1 MATGHRAG
9 GGKWESPSP
18 PPPTPKPTSPAPGT
32 TAPCAPSSYVTVRG
46 GGLPFTLLP
55 PAASPLKQPPL
66 PSSSERSRIVV
77 SGGRGRG
84 NFSSAEQ
91 RRGRG
96 GGGSSSSNNNNKG
109 AVGRGGGSGA
119 GGGGDR
125 EDCAAAAARE
135 ADEENCCCWGR
146 EAAAAIPGAP
156 PSTARSFFSP
166 EPLPRTPPASP
177 RLLPRAIGL
186 PVAAP
191 RVSDGGP
198 AAVAVAAAGEAT
210 PPAAKR
216 GVAGSGRAAD
226 ATPPW
231 WTSSRVPSVGARGAM
246 EQETAPATARPGGA
260 AAATGGRTTDRSS
273 TSSRR
278 RRMGKSE
285 RLKEL
290 TERLK
295 GSTPSSHSKA
305 DRGDPDKS
313 PPRASSSQLENS
325 KRPPTGVKQVPEAPC
340 PPPRRKCSHKLQ
352 AQLSGEGPS
361 MSSLEEVSAPEEATA
376 SAASPP
382 DPPTPSL
389 SSPKPRH
396 ERHHSDVVGGSEHY
410 RKIAGDSQKPLGK
423 PTHVRSTSATACV
436 GTDTEDAFH
445 GGRSLTTVPEQGG
458 AARVE
463 DPDDLV
469 PLTLPRAESR
479 SIVGSYARR
488 CIPFRSASFSRVDLR
503 PDGRC
508 YVRGGVLSQ
517 QSSPPPPA
525 SPAAAMHVKSS
536 SVGAPY
542 SSSEFRQKLQEMGKV
557 AEESNGDGEVRS
569 YETAKSVLK
578 EVPENGD
585 VDKPTLP
592 EQCSGVESSVPR
604 TTDRTITDDARTP
617 KDKSSQESGPGPPSN
632 EEGLVDCG
640 VGAPIGADGAKSEDG
655 ALYWTSTVVV
665 PNDCVKKDEG
675 SISVQL
681 ADKAFGNGDSIVRR
695 VGGSSESPFIR
706 SHSADNPS
714 YQGSQP
720 GVPPLVPLG
729 ARSTWEVRAA
739 GRRPRKPRPLG
750 VIRLDEESEEDEEL
764 VTSSGNRLGLTI
776 LKDGRDPFELSR
788 GGRTNQ
794 LLVSSK
800 SLDVPCVSDDH
811 FAPVSHKL
819 ANQCEKSEEE
829 SRDDAENARGVD
841 ETEENRV
848 SQVSGDEARANGEV
862 KYSMDGEDNL
872 STGDKVKN
880 VLHEAPEDQRCVFG
894 GEVERCVTEEKTG
907 AEHGDGICAGDETK
921 DVNECVDSGGSVEH
935 EGATMEG
942 IRDEKIENTSE
953 QFSGS
958 EGAPHDENNSAT
970 GDSYDATVYA
980 GASGPCASDP
990 SGASVISTELGATG
1004 EDDNAHLDNQKSGKG
1019 AWREGDPDVNEEIID
1034 DMKNAENSDS
1044 NNGGE
1049 SPGKLLS
1056 ADDPAASDGEGPSSP
1071 ADPLDTGDS
1080 PSSPSAQ
1087 SKGGEASGGE
1097 VVRKRTR
1104 GKRKTRR
1111 REEEQKDVGQVVLPA
1126 TVPHR
1131 KTSVYS
1137 FGDDSLTANPEIS
1150 QARAANGHGVATES
1164 AEAESQTNASDI
1176 GGSPPVSCGSPDI
1189 TKSEMDR
1196 PPSEA
1201 RVTSSS
1207 DFRDRSA
1214 DATTGER
1221 KISNETATVQ
1231 VTSSSQCDPVRSSA
1245 SPVQGS
1251 ADYSGDYSARNAS
1264 PCPTSPLDSGS
1275 MSDAEKS
1282 PGVFSLD
1289 GRSPLTPRR
1298 YSKRPLRG
1306 PYAQMLEAEMKRP
1319 EAFPKLQLRD
1329 DLKFL
1334 EDLTPRSGQTSAP
1347 ILDARRAGRAGGGH
1361 SLDDSA
1367 LRNSTSSSSSSSS
1380 TSSSSS
1386 CAKVPP
1392 KRKVSAHIPYS
1403 GEHLTPSSAGISSSL
1418 STQSPLVCH
1427 QRTTSSPSKL
1437 EGISS
1442 MASSPAIASL
1452 KPRKSTAPSGGAKS
1466 DPTRGA
1472 PSPPPPAEGPTPSR
1486 TGAASSQVKKV
1497 HGPRVPP
1504 QAPDASGGRTDILTR
1519 LLTDQMQAG
1528 GDASSGKDTRSHVA
1542 VELYETERSYVESL
1556 QILVHKYLRALKSS
1570 EHSGLIDSS
1579 LVDEIFFQVPEIL
1592 SHHEIFLEELRN
1604 RLDHW
1609 DPLRQQLGD
1618 VFLHAFTQQS
1628 VIDTYASFINNWKHA
1643 KESIK
1648 SACQAKPAFARLLE
1662 SLAREHKGKL
1672 AVDSLLIMPVQRIPR
1687 YELLIQRLLK
1697 HTEPS
1702 HPDHPLLVEAA
1713 TVVRSLAQSINRRGR
1728 GAGASRGSSS
1738 SGTSSGTTI
1747 EAWADSI
1754 LAGPGGSASSGGSG
1768 TRSLLRVDQVTLGGK
1783 ERSFI
1788 LFSDLLLI
1796 ASAKRRSGPSAIR
1809 KASTMSTAGGLTTGL
1824 EGHKLKLLMRI
1835 PLEDLE
1841 VVRGREEAGAVR
1853 RALKEAERVQEDLSM
1868 VGKLSQMAASLHCS
1882 HAALDEVLTDLAAEL
1897 RRRAAEASAMEA
1909 PLSQLPLALHTQS
1922 GSVETLLA
1930 VFLKAETRASWEEAF
1945 LDAKQKLTALSTDS
1959 FPTPEF
1965 LSPLPIRK
1973 TRAGLQFT
1981 CAAPTLPPSSPVV
1994 KESTPPPLSNT
2005 RDSSLP
2011 GKTQT
2016 APSDGSVRGRA
2027 FSSASDIGRSGR
2039 NVTVTKGSGSGWPE
2053 GGGGGEVWVC
2063 NSDGYVGQVCVL
2075 SLQPEPTVASCN
2087 GVCNA
2092 RILCISAVPAKSCGP
2107 SDPYIIPPASYTS
2120 TSSST
2125 SASRLRLGGTQEDSD
2140 AVDEGNQCRSGDDS
2154 RDGTGNIQ
2162 LDSSSSESDEE
2173 EGEGGSEEGGCT
2185 SQDEVSSP
2193 PPPSPPTQRPASPPP
2208 PSGQPS
2214 PLTADSSDEL
2224 TVADP
2229 SFTSGSSGVSSCGT
2243 ASSGGVPGNQATM
2256 WLGTEDGCIHV
2267 YHCGDNI
2274 RTKRNKL
2281 RIQHVAAVLCI
2292 LYLDDRV
2299 YVSLANGDIVVYT
2312 REPGGGWGS
2321 VESGR
2326 RSVGSSATPV
2336 TRMIAVRGKLWCGG
2350 NSQIRILNPMTL
2362 VEEHSFE
2369 VCEEGT
2375 VPSGPNPGSRWAW
2388 CLAPAAPEGAPGVGG
2403 VWVSL
2408 QHSALLRLFS
2418 PIAPFPCLCS
2428 IDLTPAVGKM
2438 LASCDDIIR
2447 QHKAACL
2454 RVTALL
2460 TCQDLL
2466 WVGTSAG
2473 VILTLAMDRRQL
2485 QRAQQVP
2492 TSGGKPG
2499 SNQISQSAVNLTPTV
2514 TGLPHGHTGHVRFL
2528 TCVDM
2533 PAEEGADKSSSD
2545 QKSSKS
2551 SSLAGGLS
2559 ALVAPSSILPQSTLS
2574 ASPPQSYQGSLT
2586 SQGSSAWKGSS
2597 HSEEKPTK
2605 ILVISGGDGY
2615 EDFRNSGNGPS
2626 SEVAGREDS
2635 TNHLLLWQV

>member
-1 MATGHRAG
+1 M
-9 GGKWESPSP
+9 EE
-18 PPPTPKPTSPAPGT
+18 
-32 TAPCAPSSYVTVRG
+32 
-46 GGLPFTLLP
+46 
-55 PAASPLKQPPL
+55 AS
-66 PSSSERSRIVV
+66 
-77 SGGRGRG
+77 
-84 NFSSAEQ
+84 
-91 RRGRG
+91 
-96 GGGSSSSNNNNKG
+96 
-109 AVGRGGGSGA
+109 
-119 GGGGDR
+119 
-125 EDCAAAAARE
+125 AAA
-135 ADEENCCCWGR
+135 
-146 EAAAAIPGAP
+146 
-156 PSTARSFFSP
+156 
-166 EPLPRTPPASP
+166 
-177 RLLPRAIGL
+177 
-186 PVAAP
+186 
-191 RVSDGGP
+191 
-198 AAVAVAAAGEAT
+198 
-210 PPAAKR
+210 
-216 GVAGSGRAAD
+216 
-226 ATPPW
+226 
-231 WTSSRVPSVGARGAM
+231 TS
-246 EQETAPATARPGGA
+246 A
-260 AAATGGRTTDRSS
+260 AAATRSGGAGRGERT
-273 TSSRR
+273 RR

-295 GSTPSSHSKA
+295 CSS
-305 DRGDPDKS
+305 P
-313 PPRASSSQLENS
+313 SSSQSKSTERGDQEKSPVEASTSHHEES
-325 KRPPTGVKQVPEAPC
+325 KRPPTGIKQVSEAPC

-352 AQLSGEGPS
+352 TQLSGEGPS
-361 MSSLEEVSAPEEATA
+361 MSSLEEVTTTEEAV
-376 SAASPP
+376 AAS
-382 DPPTPSL
+382 
-389 SSPKPRH
+389 SSPEPTSSSASSSLMPRH
-396 ERHHSDVVGGSEHY
+396 ERHHSDVAGGSEQY
-410 RKIAGDSQKPLGK
+410 KKNNGDPHKPLGK
-423 PTHVRSTSATACV
+423 PTHVRSTSATASV
-436 GTDTEDAFH
+436 GTETEDSFPSS
-445 GGRSLTTVPEQGG
+445 GRSLTTVPEQG
-458 AARVE
+458 AAKVE

-488 CIPFRSASFSRVDLR
+488 CIPFRSASFSQVDLR

-508 YVRGGVLSQ
+508 YVKASALSQ
-517 QSSPPPPA
+517 QSP
-525 SPAAAMHVKSS
+525 PAAALHIKSS

-542 SSSEFRQKLQEMGKV
+542 SSSEFRHKLQEMGKV
-557 AEESNGDGEVRS
+557 SEESVGSGDKEQSCVVPKEV
-569 YETAKSVLK
+569 LH

-585 VDKPTLP
+585 P
-592 EQCSGVESSVPR
+592 EKSSV
-604 TTDRTITDDARTP
+604 TSSGQCIGDTASLQDLIDRETVKDSRTP
-617 KDKSSQESGPGPPSN
+617 KDVSLAESGPDPSIQLQ
-632 EEGLVDCG
+632 EKGDLPSDTG
-640 VGAPIGADGAKSEDG
+640 VTCESASSVTGDQSMVDG

-665 PNDCVKKDEG
+665 PNGGRKVEDV
-675 SISVQL
+675 SINTQPS
-681 ADKAFGNGDSIVRR
+681 DKTYGNGDNIVRR
-695 VGGSSESPFIR
+695 VGGSSESTFIR
-706 SHSADNPS
+706 SHSADNPT
-714 YQGSQP
+714 YGGSP
-720 GVPPLVPLG
+720 PAVPALVPLG

-764 VTSSGNRLGLTI
+764 VANAGNRLGLTI
-776 LKDGRDPFELSR
+776 LKDGNTPFDLSR
-788 GGRTNQ
+788 GVRNNQ

-800 SLDVPCVSDDH
+800 SLDTPYARDAVVVPSSQKSGTQSELSEEGKYCETENTELHPLGMEGVDDKCMLVLCGEGPHASGNSKESHKGEEGLNSDDKITTVG
-811 FAPVSHKL
+811 VSEAAGDQKDFFD
-819 ANQCEKSEEE
+819 A
-829 SRDDAENARGVD
+829 DDGHCNIV
-841 ETEENRV
+841 
-848 SQVSGDEARANGEV
+848 
-862 KYSMDGEDNL
+862 
-872 STGDKVKN
+872 
-880 VLHEAPEDQRCVFG
+880 
-894 GEVERCVTEEKTG
+894 EKTG
-907 AEHGDGICAGDETK
+907 AECGVTICYGDKAKDLSEGERLGLENEKTSLEEVTETIKDDVEADECLTSKDETLQPSGSEEGGLCG
-921 DVNECVDSGGSVEH
+921 VNYNATVYSSSVCQSHDNENADKTDKTMQKEIGSVETK
-935 EGATMEG
+935 ERNKRMENDAWAEDESE
-942 IRDEKIENTSE
+942 INRDMGGNVKTAEIP
-953 QFSGS
+953 GS
-958 EGAPHDENNSAT
+958 NKDRES
-970 GDSYDATVYA
+970 
-980 GASGPCASDP
+980 P
-990 SGASVISTELGATG
+990 SKPLGL
-1004 EDDNAHLDNQKSGKG
+1004 EDTN
-1019 AWREGDPDVNEEIID
+1019 V
-1034 DMKNAENSDS
+1034 SDS
-1044 NNGGE
+1044 E
-1049 SPGKLLS
+1049 EPVSPS
-1056 ADDPAASDGEGPSSP
+1056 
-1071 ADPLDTGDS
+1071 DPLDAGDS

-1087 SKGGEASGGE
+1087 SKGGEVFGGE
-1097 VVRKRTR
+1097 VVKKRTR
-1104 GKRKTRR
+1104 GKRKSRR
-1111 REEEQKDVGQVVLPA
+1111 REEEQKEVGQVVMPA
-1126 TVPHR
+1126 SVPHR
-1131 KTSVYS
+1131 KTSVYA
-1137 FGDDSLTANPEIS
+1137 FCDDGLKGKADVS
-1150 QARAANGHGVATES
+1150 QARAANGPGVETMS
-1164 AEAESQTNASDI
+1164 VEAESQTLGTDVA
-1176 GGSPPVSCGSPDI
+1176 GSPPVSSGSPDI
-1189 TKSEMDR
+1189 TKSEMDKTS
-1196 PPSEA
+1196 SEA
-1201 RVTSSS
+1201 RLTLSS
-1207 DFRDRSA
+1207 DFRGPAQEPSS
-1214 DATTGER
+1214 GER
-1221 KISNETATVQ
+1221 KISNETAGNIACAVIQ
-1231 VTSSSQCDPVRSSA
+1231 VTSSSQCDPARSSA
-1245 SPVQGS
+1245 SPVQGILA
-1251 ADYSGDYSARNAS
+1251 ADYAGDYSTRNAS
-1264 PCPTSPLDSGS
+1264 PCPTSPLDSGF
-1275 MSDAEKS
+1275 MSDVEKN
-1282 PGVFSLD
+1282 PGLYSLD
-1289 GRSPLTPRR
+1289 GRSPMTPRR

-1334 EDLTPRSGQTSAP
+1334 EDLAPRSGQTTAP
-1347 ILDARRAGRAGGGH
+1347 VLDARRTGRVGVGH

-1386 CAKVPP
+1386 SVNPAKVPP

-1403 GEHLTPSSAGISSSL
+1403 GEHLTPSSAGISSTL

-1442 MASSPAIASL
+1442 LASSPALSSL
-1452 KPRKSTAPSGGAKS
+1452 KPRKSTVPSGTKS
-1466 DPTRGA
+1466 ESIRGA
-1472 PSPPPPAEGPTPSR
+1472 PSPPPPAEGQPSR
-1486 TGAASSQVKKV
+1486 VVSQGKKV
-1497 HGPRVPP
+1497 HGTRIPP
-1504 QAPDASGGRTDILTR
+1504 QVPDGSGSGGRTDILTR
-1519 LLTDQMQAG
+1519 LLTDQMQSG
-1528 GDASSGKDTRSHVA
+1528 GDGSSGKDTRSHVA

-1592 SHHEIFLEELRN
+1592 SHHEIFLEELRS
-1604 RLDHW
+1604 RLDNW

-1662 SLAREHKGKL
+1662 SMAREHKGKL

-1738 SGTSSGTTI
+1738 SASSSGTTI

-1768 TRSLLRVDQVTLGGK
+1768 TRTLLRVDQVTLGGK

-1882 HAALDEVLTDLAAEL
+1882 HAALEEVLADLAAEL

-1930 VFLKAETRASWEEAF
+1930 VFLKAEMRASWEEVF
-1945 LDAKQKLTALSTDS
+1945 LEAKQKLTALSTDT

-1965 LSPLPIRK
+1965 VSPLPIRK

-1981 CAAPTLPPSSPVV
+1981 CAAPTLPSPPPSQ
-1994 KESTPPPLSNT
+1994 KEGTPPPPSNT
-2005 RDSSLP
+2005 RESSLP
-2011 GKTQT
+2011 GKTQA
-2016 APSDGSVRGRA
+2016 APSDGSVRARA

-2107 SDPYIIPPASYTS
+2107 SDPYIIPPTSYTS
-2120 TSSST
+2120 TSSS

-2140 AVDEGNQCRSGDDS
+2140 AIDEGNQCRSGDDS

-2162 LDSSSSESDEE
+2162 LDSSSSDSDEE

-2193 PPPSPPTQRPASPPP
+2193 PPPSPPTQRPASPTP
-2208 PSGQPS
+2208 PSGHPS
-2214 PLTADSSDEL
+2214 PLTVDSSDEL
-2224 TVADP
+2224 TMVDP
-2229 SFTSGSSGVSSCGT
+2229 NFTSGSSGVSSCGT

-2299 YVSLANGDIVVYT
+2299 YISLANGDIVVYT

-2326 RSVGSSATPV
+2326 RSIGSSAMPV

-2350 NSQIRILNPMTL
+2350 NSQIRILNPLTL

-2375 VPSGPNPGSRWAW
+2375 VPTGPNPGSRWAW
-2388 CLAPAAPEGAPGVGG
+2388 CLAPAAPEGGPGVGG

-2473 VILTLAMDRRQL
+2473 VILTLSMDRRQL
-2485 QRAQQVP
+2485 QRAQQLP
-2492 TSGGKPG
+2492 SAGGKSG
-2499 SNQISQSAVNLTPTV
+2499 TNQPSQTSVNLTPTV

-2533 PAEEGADKSSSD
+2533 PVEEGADKTCD

-2559 ALVAPSSILPQSTLS
+2559 ALVAPSSILPPGTLS

-2586 SQGSSAWKGSS
+2586 SQISSAWKGSG